1 MLQYFLGGFSAFFV
15 LAVLV
20 IFQPELRRMLAEL
33 GNLPLFA
40 TAHEQ
45 RENIEVIIQTVERL
59 ADVRIGALIAIEQ
72 SIQLQEAVESG
83 IPVDCEAT
91 PEMLETIFF
100 PNNAIH
106 DGGVIIKGDRIAF
119 AACIFPL
126 TQRQDLN
133 KSLGTRHRAAIGL
146 SEETDAVVVVVSEE
160 TGAISYAYKGQL
172 VRGVT
177 LEELRA
183 FLTSVLVN
191 PARSRNW
198 LGWIR
203 SRTAGSTRSRVPWRW
218 RRRIRRLRSTT
229 NGSRQMIT
237 FLRNLVLEDFWLKL
251 FSLVLAV
258 LIWLTVTFAS
268 QKDVRDR
275 SARVLEDLPVT
286 ILASAEDVRNFKVSP
301 SEVEVT
307 VQGDPKT
314 LQNLQSKDIRA
325 MVDLTGVEAAR
336 DLRKRIEVSVPAGVT
351 HLRVAPEEVQ
361 VIFPPDR

>member
-1 MLQYFLGGFSAFFV
+1 MWEIIKTLERPGSALEILILAVCIYYAFKFVRGTRGAPVVTGFLVVLLALVLLSFLLKLRVLQYLLGGFSAFFV

-40 TAHEQ
+40 TTHEQ

-83 IPVDCEAT
+83 LPVDCEAT

-146 SEETDAVVVVVSEE
+146 SEETDAVVVAVSEE
-160 TGAISYAYKGQL
+160 TGAISYAYKGQF

-183 FLTSVLVN
+183 FLTSVLLN
-191 PARSRNW
+191 PVRSRNW
-198 LGWIR
+198 VGWLR
-203 SRTAGSTRSRVPWRW
+203 AWTTDRVKAKPATAA
-218 RRRIRRLRSTT
+218 
-229 NGSRQMIT
+229 
-237 FLRNLVLEDFWLKL
+237 K
-251 FSLVLAV
+251 
-258 LIWLTVTFAS
+258 
-268 QKDVRDR
+268 
-275 SARVLEDLPVT
+275 
-286 ILASAEDVRNFKVSP
+286 
-301 SEVEVT
+301 
-307 VQGDPKT
+307 
-314 LQNLQSKDIRA
+314 
-325 MVDLTGVEAAR
+325 VEAAATT
-336 DLRKRIEVSVPAGVT
+336 LTGGAGK
-351 HLRVAPEEVQ
+351 
-361 VIFPPDR
+361 

>member
-1 MLQYFLGGFSAFFV
+1 MFLKSLQEIWRPLVEILILTVGIYSCFRFVRGTRGAPVVTGFLVVLLTFVLVSFLLKLTVLRYLLSAFTAYFS
-15 LAVLV
+15 LGILV

-59 ADVRIGALIAIEQ
+59 AEVKIGGLIAIEQ

-106 DGGVIIKGDRIAF
+106 DGGVVIKGDRIAY

-160 TGAISYAYKGQL
+160 TGAISHAFKGHL

-198 LGWIR
+198 ISWVR
-203 SRTAGSTRSRVPWRW
+203 AWTSF
-218 RRRIRRLRSTT
+218 RLRP
-229 NGSRQMIT
+229 G
-237 FLRNLVLEDFWLKL
+237 
-251 FSLVLAV
+251 AV
-258 LIWLTVTFAS
+258 LIT
-268 QKDVRDR
+268 K
-275 SARVLEDLPVT
+275 
-286 ILASAEDVRNFKVSP
+286 
-301 SEVEVT
+301 
-307 VQGDPKT
+307 
-314 LQNLQSKDIRA
+314 
-325 MVDLTGVEAAR
+325 
-336 DLRKRIEVSVPAGVT
+336 
-351 HLRVAPEEVQ
+351 
-361 VIFPPDR
+361 